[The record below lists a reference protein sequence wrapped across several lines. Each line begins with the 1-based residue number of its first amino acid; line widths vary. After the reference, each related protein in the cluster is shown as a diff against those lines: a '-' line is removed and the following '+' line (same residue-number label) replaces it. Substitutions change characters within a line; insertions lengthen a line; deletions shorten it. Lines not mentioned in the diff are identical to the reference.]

1 MDLAPRRLILSL
13 FGLYARPEG
22 DWLSVAT
29 LVSLMADLGVDS
41 AAVRS
46 SVSRL
51 KKRDVLQS
59 VRREGQAGY
68 ALSDDAL
75 AILRE
80 GDARIWTRPRAT
92 PDDGWLV
99 VVFSVPEPE
108 RENRH
113 LLRSLLTRLGFG
125 TAAPGVWVAPGT
137 LYDETLAAL
146 ERQGL
151 ASYTE
156 LFRGDYLGVGDVVA
170 RIGQWWDLE
179 VLRRLYAEFEAAY
192 RPMLAQRSPSPETA
206 FTTYVP
212 MLTAWR
218 RLPYLDPG
226 LPLAHLPQDW
236 IGVAAGHLFEQ
247 LDHRLRGPSAEHA
260 RAVTGPPRPPKIG
273 VRVPDSPDQT
283 VRG

>member
-1 MDLAPRRLILSL
+1 MSVELAPRRLILSL

-22 DWLSVAT
+22 NWLSVAA
-29 LVSLMADLGVDS
+29 LISLMADLGVDS

-51 KKRDVLQS
+51 KKRGVLEA
-59 VRREGQAGY
+59 VRRDGLAGY

-80 GDARIWTRPRAT
+80 GDARIWSRPRAT
-92 PDDGWLV
+92 AEDGWLV
-99 VVFSVPEPE
+99 VVFSVPEAE
-108 RENRH
+108 REKRH
-113 LLRSLLTRLGFG
+113 VLRSLLTRLGFG

-137 LYDETLAAL
+137 SYDETLAAL

-156 LFRGDYLGVGDVVA
+156 FFRGDYLGVGDVAA
-170 RIGQWWDLE
+170 RIGQWWDLDAIAK
-179 VLRRLYAEFEAAY
+179 LYAEFDAVY
-192 RPMLAQRSPSPETA
+192 RPMLALRSPSAETA

-212 MLTAWR
+212 MLTEWR

-226 LPLAHLPQDW
+226 LPLAHLPVDW
-236 IGVAAGHLFEQ
+236 SGLAAGEVFAE
-247 LDHRLRGPSAEHA
+247 LDGRLRDRAAEHA
-260 RAVTGPPRPPKIG
+260 SADVHP
-273 VRVPDSPDQT
+273 
-283 VRG
+283 